1 MKREKQENL
10 IPINKLFSQ
19 ITKNIDKN
27 KHQSIFEL
35 WRELQ
40 WENLGLP
47 DIVKRKTFADWVTR
61 DRKLIVGVKHAA
73 LANELQFH
81 KEKLLNLLNQAIK
94 NANKSIHLKENFS
107 QDYVKELRALVFE
120 LR

>member
-10 IPINKLFSQ
+10 IPISKLFSK

-27 KHQSIFEL
+27 KHQSIFEI
-35 WRELQ
+35 WRELK

-47 DIVKRKTFADWVTR
+47 DLVRRKTFADRITR
-61 DRKLIVGVKHAA
+61 DRKLVVGVKHAA

-81 KEKLLNLLNQAIK
+81 KKNLLNLLNSSIK
-94 NANKSIHLKENFS
+94 TANDSIHKRSDFS
-107 QDYVKELRALVFE
+107 QEYIKELRDLVFE

>member
-1 MKREKQENL
+1 MKREKQEAL
-10 IPINKLFSQ
+10 IPISKLFSK

-35 WRELQ
+35 WREMK
-40 WENLGLP
+40 WENIGLP
-47 DIVKRKTFADWVTR
+47 DIVRRKTFADRITR
-61 DRKLIVGVKHAA
+61 DQRLIVGVKHAA

-81 KEKLLNLLNQAIK
+81 KQNLLNLLNSSIKTANAAIH
-94 NANKSIHLKENFS
+94 NRAEFS
-107 QDYVKELRALVFE
+107 QDYIKELRGLVFE